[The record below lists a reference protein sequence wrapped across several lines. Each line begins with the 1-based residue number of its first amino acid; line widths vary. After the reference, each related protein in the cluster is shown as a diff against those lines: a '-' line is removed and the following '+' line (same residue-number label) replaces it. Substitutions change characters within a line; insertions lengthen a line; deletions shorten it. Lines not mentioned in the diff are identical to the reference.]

1 MLQII
6 IIKFNWFGYLVQML
20 GNITTMKK
28 PTIKHKA
35 NIIFQWLHNTKT
47 KQKILLNSIALK

>member
-1 MLQII
+1 MVRLSGANAR
-6 IIKFNWFGYLVQML
+6 KHYHHE
-20 GNITTMKK
+20 K

-35 NIIFQWLHNTKT
+35 NIIFQGLHNTKT